1 MNKSKKSTSPLAWNQ
16 ADYIAKR
23 EEIPE
28 KLLHDTL
35 HTEGELMSQEEMEAW
50 IIDTNKTFCIV
61 REASE
66 DRFNTLFQEFTE
78 DLQYLV
84 SLGKLTAEDAAA
96 LLNKDL
102 YTF

>member
-1 MNKSKKSTSPLAWNQ
+1 MEKNKKHTSPLAWKQ
-16 ADYIAKR
+16 SDYIAKH

-28 KLLHDTL
+28 KLVVDTL
-35 HTEGELMSQEEMEAW
+35 HTEGELMNQEEMEAW

-66 DRFNTLFQEFTE
+66 ERFDALFQEFTD

-84 SLGKLTAEDAAA
+84 SLGKLTAEDATA

-102 YTF
+102 YTL